1 MDQLVEAIP
10 LTNVTILWMNH
21 LALSILT
28 YDRTTIHF
36 IILLEHTIL
45 LISICYIIKLIKGIV
60 IERISYYYLLIV
72 LFIIITLLFYYLL
85 IVIIIRII
93 NMSLSR
99 LVA

>member
-1 MDQLVEAIP
+1 VDQLVEAIP

-45 LISICYIIKLIKGIV
+45 LVSICYIIKLIKEGI
-60 IERISYYYLLIV
+60 IEAYTIKLANKQFNER
-72 LFIIITLLFYYLL
+72 
-85 IVIIIRII
+85 R
-93 NMSLSR
+93 
-99 LVA
+99 AK

>member
-45 LISICYIIKLIKGIV
+45 LVSICYIIKLIKEGI
-60 IERISYYYLLIV
+60 IEAYTIKLANKQFNER
-72 LFIIITLLFYYLL
+72 
-85 IVIIIRII
+85 R
-93 NMSLSR
+93 
-99 LVA
+99 AK